1 MNQIT
6 NETSL
11 TSAFKAIIE
20 AMSKTMEMRDPY
32 TSGHQ
37 KRVAQI
43 SVEIAKKVKW
53 PQERINSL
61 YMAAMVHDIGKIGVP
76 AEILTK
82 PTTLNFHEL
91 ALVKEH
97 VEIGYDILKDI
108 PFPWPIAEMVRQHH
122 ERLDGTGYPRQL
134 KSNEILD
141 EAKILAIADTIESIA
156 THRPYRPS
164 RGLDFAITEIKNEAG
179 VKLDKTF
186 VEAAV
191 SLMDKNQTLQNII
204 NS

>member
-1 MNQIT
+1 
-6 NETSL
+6 
-11 TSAFKAIIE
+11 
-20 AMSKTMEMRDPY
+20 
-32 TSGHQ
+32 
-37 KRVAQI
+37 
-43 SVEIAKKVKW
+43 
-53 PQERINSL
+53 
-61 YMAAMVHDIGKIGVP
+61 
-76 AEILTK
+76 
-82 PTTLNFHEL
+82 
-91 ALVKEH
+91 
-97 VEIGYDILKDI
+97 
-108 PFPWPIAEMVRQHH
+108 MVRQHH
-122 ERLDGTGYPRQL
+122 ERLDGSGYPRQL